1 MELQII
7 QSKIY
12 EIRGQKVTEEE
23 FEILMSQFAISSWG
37 GVRKLP
43 FAFTEQGLAM
53 LSGILNSDVA
63 IEVNI
68 SIMRAFVAVRRLMA
82 NPPVND
88 LAKLQL
94 EIQELKAYIEEVF
107 ADYND
112 INDDTRMQIELIN
125 QTIAE
130 LQAKDKDETKHR
142 NPIGFNTY
150 KNRYNEFTS
159 SFYRIYPCLVGQR
172 RIRKVICRFGTGTSC
187 QHPAESIVPHRCQF
201 PQFSHLPSLIS
212 RLPCAWCPE
221 GHYLG
226 QRLTFTFD
234 PLFHAGCYYVQEASS
249 MFVGQALKQYV
260 SEEPVVMLDLC
271 AAPGGKSTHA
281 CSLLPEG
288 SLLVA
293 NEVIRNRS
301 QILAEN
307 LTKWGY
313 PGVVVTNNDPSD
325 FSRLG
330 AFLM

>member
-12 EIRGQKVTEEE
+12 EIRGQKVMLDRDLAELYQVETRVLNQAVKRNIKRFPSDFMFQVTEDE
-23 FEILMSQFAISSWG
+23 FEILKSQFVISSWG

-43 FAFTEQGLAM
+43 FAFAEQGLAM

-107 ADYND
+107 VDYND

-150 KNRYNEFTS
+150 K
-159 SFYRIYPCLVGQR
+159 
-172 RIRKVICRFGTGTSC
+172 K
-187 QHPAESIVPHRCQF
+187 
-201 PQFSHLPSLIS
+201 
-212 RLPCAWCPE
+212 
-221 GHYLG
+221 
-226 QRLTFTFD
+226 
-234 PLFHAGCYYVQEASS
+234 
-249 MFVGQALKQYV
+249 
-260 SEEPVVMLDLC
+260 
-271 AAPGGKSTHA
+271 
-281 CSLLPEG
+281 
-288 SLLVA
+288 
-293 NEVIRNRS
+293 
-301 QILAEN
+301 
-307 LTKWGY
+307 
-313 PGVVVTNNDPSD
+313 
-325 FSRLG
+325 
-330 AFLM
+330 